1 MLLEKKSEWILS
13 KLEVLYKFSNLLEN
27 SNFNLEEDTRWNGV
41 EALSTKDI
49 WFNHYV
55 SSSLKPKSFL
65 NPFNSKGKSGEDFVW
80 EIKRNSIQNS
90 DWFRE
95 EKWSCL

>member
-1 MLLEKKSEWILS
+1 
-13 KLEVLYKFSNLLEN
+13 
-27 SNFNLEEDTRWNGV
+27 LEEDTRWNGV

-65 NPFNSKGKSGEDFVW
+65 NPFNSKGKSGEDFV
-80 EIKRNSIQNS
+80 
-90 DWFRE
+90 
-95 EKWSCL
+95 